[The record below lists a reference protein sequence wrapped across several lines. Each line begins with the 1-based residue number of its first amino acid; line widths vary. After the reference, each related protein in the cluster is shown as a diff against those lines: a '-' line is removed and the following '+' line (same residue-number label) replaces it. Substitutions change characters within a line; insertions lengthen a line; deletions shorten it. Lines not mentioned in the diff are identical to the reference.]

1 MKIMSYLDN
10 IVNNNVMHIMTTINM
25 DSVYMIQQKTAH
37 IPVQNRSGEDCHWSY
52 DPYIVL

>member
-1 MKIMSYLDN
+1 MKIMSYLDK